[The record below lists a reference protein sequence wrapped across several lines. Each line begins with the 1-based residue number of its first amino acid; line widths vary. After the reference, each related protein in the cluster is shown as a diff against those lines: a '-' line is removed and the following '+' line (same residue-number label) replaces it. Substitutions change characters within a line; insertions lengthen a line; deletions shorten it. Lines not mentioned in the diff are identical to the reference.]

1 MNTKAGPLDGGNRF
15 LFCSKKAATHVCNLS
30 RLETKKP
37 AELPLFWKT
46 SHINRWYSACI
57 FKRAGFVFACS
68 LSWRSEKV
76 PYVLL
81 HNVSSRENFMN
92 IKVYFYKYIYLCSWY
107 VEINRTCLFVLSET
121 FILWRWC
128 KSKQEIAFGRKG
140 VLGDIVRS
148 LARSIVASL
157 NER

>member
-68 LSWRSEKV
+68 LSWRSEKNLTS
-76 PYVLL
+76 YCLMYL
-81 HNVSSRENFMN
+81 REKILWILRCIFIN
-92 IKVYFYKYIYLCSWY
+92 IYILCSWY

-121 FILWRWC
+121 FIIWRWC